1 MKRRRQASSEL
12 GDFGSGKS
20 LGGQV
25 SNYRDNEKIYS
36 QGARAPTLFYIQGGG
51 VRLSIQSEH
60 RGVAVTAILGVHE
73 FFGEQCLVGYP
84 LRLSTAVTLTASSI
98 RTIKK
103 EKMLE
108 FLRTR
113 KKASNF
119 LLSYLLSS
127 VKNHR
132 DQVADL
138 LTFSAEQRLASVL
151 LRLSHL
157 DGKGPATREIPIL
170 THQVLSEMVGTTR
183 SRINVLMNRFRREG
197 YIKYEGGL
205 EVHSSLKKILRKR

>member
-36 QGARAPTLFYIQGGG
+36 QGARAYTLFYIQEGG
-51 VRLSIQSEH
+51 VRLTTHSEH
-60 RGVAVTAILGVHE
+60 RAVAVTAILGVHE
-73 FFGEQCLVGYP
+73 FFGEQCLAGYP
-84 LRLSTAVTLTASSI
+84 LRLSTAVALTASSI

-103 EKMLE
+103 EKMLRL
-108 FLRTR
+108 LRTGN
-113 KKASNF
+113 KASNF

-127 VKNHR
+127 VRNYQG
-132 DQVADL
+132 QVVDL
-138 LTFSAEQRLASVL
+138 LTFSAEQRLARVL

-157 DGKGPATREIPIL
+157 DRKGPAAREIPIL
-170 THQVLSEMVGTTR
+170 NHQVLSEMVGTTR

-197 YIKYEGGL
+197 HIEYDGGL